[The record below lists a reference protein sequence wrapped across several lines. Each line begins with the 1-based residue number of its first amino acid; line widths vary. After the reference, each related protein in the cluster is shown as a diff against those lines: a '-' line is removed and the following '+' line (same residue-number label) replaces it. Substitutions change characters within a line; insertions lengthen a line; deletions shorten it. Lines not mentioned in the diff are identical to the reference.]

1 MLGLLDLPYETFH
14 QTMQPEGFVAPA
26 YATRKGN
33 GEVFVFVSRC
43 ALRPFP
49 FLVGISLSAL
59 VLSTARSQDLAE
71 MVAALENDREDRED
85 KLKTEMTLREVW
97 EIVCQDYPE
106 TNVGFG
112 NSGNDAW
119 LLLNAFLVC
128 ECLQA
133 GGPNLGIYAEHPG
146 FTTLSQW

>member
-33 GEVFVFVSRC
+33 GEVFVLVSRVHYDLSF
-43 ALRPFP
+43 AR
-49 FLVGISLSAL
+49 GISLSAL
-59 VLSTARSQDLAE
+59 VLSIARSQDLAE
-71 MVAALENDREDRED
+71 MVAALENDREDGED

-128 ECLQA
+128 E
-133 GGPNLGIYAEHPG
+133 
-146 FTTLSQW
+146 